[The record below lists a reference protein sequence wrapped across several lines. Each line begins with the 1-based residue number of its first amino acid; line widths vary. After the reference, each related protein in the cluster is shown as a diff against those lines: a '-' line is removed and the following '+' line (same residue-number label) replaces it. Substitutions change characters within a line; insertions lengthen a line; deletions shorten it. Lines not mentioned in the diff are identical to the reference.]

1 MLTSTTTTKHTPKV
15 LFIRNVFL
23 HDCID
28 ISSSLES
35 KLLDSNNTDSI
46 SNILCSSSN
55 LINNNLMEL
64 TTNIDYQKMPNIF
77 ESLET
82 WPKNTNLHCWY
93 CTNQFN
99 YMPKTI
105 PLVIEPNV
113 HTKNGDK
120 YLIGVE
126 AICCRWPCCVSY
138 ITETT
143 KDISKYIEKI
153 NNLYFFIKLITGNYP
168 QYIPSAPSKYLLKK
182 FGGELTTE
190 YYYKLYDKLEKQEI

>member
-1 MLTSTTTTKHTPKV
+1 MITTTTTTKRTPKF

-28 ISSSLES
+28 ISSCMES
-35 KLLDSNNTDSI
+35 K
-46 SNILCSSSN
+46 ILEQSHTIDPLISSSY
-55 LINNNLMEL
+55 INNNLMEL
-64 TTNIDYQKMPNIF
+64 TTSIEYQKIPNVF

-99 YMPKTI
+99 YIPKTI

-113 HTKNGDK
+113 HSKHNDK

-126 AICCRWPCCVSY
+126 AICCRWPCCISY
-138 ITETT
+138 IYENNKDQT
-143 KDISKYIEKI
+143 KVIEKI
-153 NNLYFFIKLITGNYP
+153 NNLYFFIKLLTGKYP
-168 QYIPSAPSKYLLKK
+168 QYVPLAPNKYLLKK
-182 FGGELTTE
+182 FGGDLSVEE
-190 YYYKLYDKLEKQEI
+190 YYALYDKLEHQDI